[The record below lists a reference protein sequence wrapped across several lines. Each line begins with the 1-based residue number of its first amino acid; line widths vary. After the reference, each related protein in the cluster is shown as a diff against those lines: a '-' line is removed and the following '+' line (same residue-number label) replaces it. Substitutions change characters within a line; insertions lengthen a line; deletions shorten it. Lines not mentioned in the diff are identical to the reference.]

1 MSEDKDTRFKI
12 SDRRK
17 FNPDGTIRDQSDEAG
32 EPAATSPAEEH
43 TEEHKAEE
51 PQTDQPDNVISFP
64 GESASK
70 RETAESKPST
80 SAAPV
85 ESIPQQP
92 DARQAP
98 SAPNELF
105 ISLLNMLGVE
115 AAMYLGLI
123 ESPGEHQIPVDLEAA
138 KRMID
143 LLAVLQEKTAG
154 NLAQQESAMLEAVLS
169 DLRMQFVA
177 MSRKR

>member
-1 MSEDKDTRFKI
+1 MSDEKDTTFKV

-17 FNPDGTIRDQSDEAG
+17 FNPDGTMRDQSDGTA
-32 EPAATSPAEEH
+32 EPVAVSPVEEV
-43 TEEHKAEE
+43 EEVKEE
-51 PQTDQPDNVISFP
+51 PPIDQPDNVISFP
-64 GESASK
+64 GDAASK
-70 RETAESKPST
+70 RESAESKPSINAASDE
-80 SAAPV
+80 SAP
-85 ESIPQQP
+85 EQP
-92 DARQAP
+92 ATRQAP

-138 KRMID
+138 KRMIE

-154 NLAQQESAMLEAVLS
+154 NLAQQEAAMLEAVLS